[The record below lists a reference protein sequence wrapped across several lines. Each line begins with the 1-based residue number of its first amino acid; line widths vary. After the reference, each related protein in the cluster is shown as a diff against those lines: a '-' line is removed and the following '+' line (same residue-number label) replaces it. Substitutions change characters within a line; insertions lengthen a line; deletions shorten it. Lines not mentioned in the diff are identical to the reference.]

1 MTEPIPTPEAAPAA
15 SPSRRPWRIVILVA
29 LVVALT
35 GAGFFV
41 LTRPRGPDVAL
52 AFGFEEGDTSRYRVT
67 MSMDGTID
75 TALADLPLVGELA
88 ETVSYHV
95 MDVAGDGA
103 ATIDVGVESVSGS
116 FSGQPLP
123 ASTDLEI
130 RMVIG
135 PDGQLR
141 EIDGEPVPE
150 ALQGGWTDPSGTGG
164 LPGMQSFPLLPDGPV
179 GPGDEWV
186 KDVEQPLPFGVGEI
200 RLHSENEF
208 VRYEEVGA
216 VRTAVIESAIT
227 SPIDWTIDL
236 AELAELG
243 DQLEEPDTSLA
254 EVEGLPTS
262 VSYRGDVE
270 QDQVTWLDPDRGE
283 VVRSELSGTFDIT
296 TRAEGGEGVGA
307 LFGALAVRMAGE
319 MQVTME
325 RLEP

>member
-1 MTEPIPTPEAAPAA
+1 MMEPTATPEP
-15 SPSRRPWRIVILVA
+15 SPRRSPWRIA
-29 LVVALT
+29 LVVGLVLAIT
-35 GAGFFV
+35 GAGFFL
-41 LTRPRGPDVAL
+41 LTQPRGPDVAL
-52 AFGFEEGDTSRYRVT
+52 ALDFEEGTTYRYRLT
-67 MSMDGTID
+67 MSMEGTID
-75 TALADLPLVGELA
+75 TALADLPLVGEVT
-88 ETVSYHV
+88 ETVSHHV
-95 MDVAGDGA
+95 VDVAPDGT
-103 ATIDVGVESVSGS
+103 ATIDVGIEDVSGS

-123 ASTDLEI
+123 ASTDLEL

-141 EIDGEPVPE
+141 EVEGEPVPE
-150 ALQGGWTDPSGTGG
+150 ALQGGWTDPSGAGG
-164 LPGMQSFPLLPDGPV
+164 LPGMQSFPLLPDEPV
-179 GPGDEWV
+179 GPRDEWV
-186 KDVEQPLPFGVGEI
+186 KNVDQPLPFGDGEV
-200 RLHSENEF
+200 RLHAENEF
-208 VRYEEVGA
+208 VRYEDVGE

-243 DQLEEPDTSLA
+243 EQLGEPDTSL
-254 EVEGLPTS
+254 VNGEGLPTS

-307 LFGALAVRMAGE
+307 LFGAPAVRMVGE
-319 MQVTME
+319 MEVTTE